1 MKMHQIT
8 RRTIIFAPALAAV
21 GCTSGFQDP
30 PVQQSE
36 TCLLENR
43 PTTEL
48 GGLTYRA
55 VDRLRSRAIPA
66 LTSDTPIIVSSIA
79 DAQRL
84 DETSKFGNLIADL
97 VKSRLSQS
105 CLTVA
110 EERLRSR
117 MQLKRNEGEM
127 MLARDPNDIV
137 APPYYSSVATG
148 TYAAGD
154 ERVYVSLKLIR
165 RDSAK
170 IMSSVDFV
178 VWKTPDVSRLLGET
192 FPVRT

>member
-1 MKMHQIT
+1 MNKTGIT
-8 RRTIIFAPALAAV
+8 RRAIVLAPALAVV
-21 GCTSGFQDP
+21 GCASRFQDP
-30 PVQQSE
+30 LILQSDA
-36 TCLLENR
+36 CYLEHR
-43 PTTEL
+43 PGTEL
-48 GGLTYRA
+48 GGLTYQA
-55 VDRLRSRAIPA
+55 VDRLKSRAIPV
-66 LTSDTPIIVSSIA
+66 LTPDVPIIVASIS

-97 VKSRLSQS
+97 VKSRLSQN

-117 MQLKRNEGEM
+117 MHLKRDEGEM
-127 MLARDPNDIV
+127 MLARDANEIIPP
-137 APPYYSSVATG
+137 PPYASVATG
-148 TYAAGD
+148 TYAVGD

-165 RDSAK
+165 RDSAR

-178 VWKTPDVSRLLGET
+178 VWKTADVSRLLGET